1 MDNALKTTLQ
11 LAALGDAMR
20 QTIFQMLANKPCAV
34 AEIANRLPISRP
46 AVSQHL
52 KVLKDAGLVASRNE
66 GTRNIHYV
74 DLEGI
79 AMLRKHLDSL
89 WQNALDQYKEE
100 AEKPPNPREEQ

>member
-1 MDNALKTTLQ
+1 MENALKAAIQ

-20 QTIFQMLANKPCAV
+20 QTIFEMLANKPCAV

-52 KVLKDAGLVASRNE
+52 KVLKNAGLVVSKTE

-74 DLEGI
+74 DLDGVAI
-79 AMLRKHLDSL
+79 LRNHLDSL
-89 WQNALDQYKEE
+89 WQNALEQFKAE
-100 AEKPPNPREEQ
+100 AEKPS